1 MEINYRKF
9 NKTAV
14 MSRGFV
20 KEEDQE
26 EPPFIPQRAAL
37 PAGAINYV
45 TPEGYQ
51 ELLKERENLE
61 AKLSNLEIEDEKE
74 KRHARASL
82 SGSLN
87 LLNQRISSAR
97 ILKPTEQPQ
106 DEVRFGARVKF
117 KILSGAQKGTVRQF
131 KLVGVDQADIK
142 ENKIAFVA
150 PIARALTGKK
160 VGEIAEIAMAGE
172 IKRMEILEIEYS

>member
-1 MEINYRKF
+1 
-9 NKTAV
+9 

-26 EPPFIPQRAAL
+26 EPPFIPPRAAL
-37 PAGAINYV
+37 TPGAINYV

-51 ELLKERENLE
+51 DLIKERENLE
-61 AKLSNLEIEDEKE
+61 AKLSNLEMEDEKE
-74 KRHARASL
+74 KRHARATL

-87 LLNQRISSAR
+87 LLNERISSAR
-97 ILKPTEQPQ
+97 ILKPSEQPQ
-106 DEVRFGARVKF
+106 DVVRFGAMVKF
-117 KILSGAQKGTVRQF
+117 KILTGKQKGTVHQF
-131 KLVGVDQADIK
+131 KMVGVDEADIK

-160 VGEIAEIAMAGE
+160 VGEIAEIEMAGE
-172 IKRMEILEIEYS
+172 KKQLEILEIEYLG